1 MTAEERERRL
11 MQEALVNT
19 IGPEPADTLMHYL
32 PPVGWADVATKAD
45 LNAMETVLRAEIAS
59 LGSSVRGEFYQAM
72 NIQTWRLVTAMIA
85 IQALAIGALKLL

>member
-1 MTAEERERRL
+1 MTVEERDRRL

-45 LNAMETVLRAEIAS
+45 LKATETVLRAEIAS
-59 LGSSVRGEFYQAM
+59 LGSSVRGEFYQALTA
-72 NIQTWRLVTAMIA
+72 QTWRLITAMIA
-85 IQALAIGALKLL
+85 IQALSIGALKIL

>member
-1 MTAEERERRL
+1 